1 MAVSS
6 STSGPLPP
14 VELRR
19 TVVEWFGEEGRRW
32 CDALPGTVARL
43 TAQWKLS
50 PGKPLAGAT
59 HALVLDCLSSDGSP
73 AVLKL
78 PFVDDENRAEAD
90 ALRLYDGDGAVRL
103 LDHDPTSGALLLERL
118 VPGTP
123 LLDLSDRH
131 HALDIACA
139 ILRRLRRPAPE
150 GHRFPLLRDL
160 AASWAR
166 HLPAEQA
173 RLSHPLPRQMVDE
186 AVRLARDLG
195 AWNGHDVVV
204 NRDPHLANFLSARR
218 EPWLLIDPKPVV
230 GEAAFDGSY
239 LLVANLE
246 EDATRNVASSA
257 VERIAAGLGVE
268 PGRARAWAFV
278 RAVDSALWARSLGD
292 VAKMAT
298 LAAKARLLDVA

>member
-1 MAVSS
+1 VAVSS
-6 STSGPLPP
+6 STAGPLPP

-43 TAQWKLS
+43 AALWNLS
-50 PGKPLAGAT
+50 LGKSLAGAT
-59 HALVLDCLSSDGSP
+59 HALVLDCLRSDGSP

-103 LDHDPTSGALLLERL
+103 LDDDPTSGALLLERL

-131 HALDIACA
+131 HALDIACG

-166 HLPAEQA
+166 HLPAEQNQ
-173 RLSHPLPRQMVDE
+173 LGDPLPRPMVDE
-186 AVRLARDLG
+186 AARLARDLG
-195 AWNGHDVVV
+195 AWNGHEVVV
-204 NRDPHLANFLSARR
+204 NRDPHLANFLSAGR

-239 LLVANLE
+239 LLVANLA
-246 EDATRNVASSA
+246 EDATRAVASSA
-257 VERIAAGLGVE
+257 VERLAAGLGVE
-268 PGRARAWAFV
+268 PERARAWAFV
-278 RAVDSALWARSLGD
+278 RAVDSALWARNLGD

-298 LAAKARLLDVA
+298 LAAKARLLDGA